1 VIGRLPKPKRNPHSG
16 RKPRANP
23 FLRAWRLAR
32 RKRVAYARAQACD
45 TLAHAQKQIARYE
58 ALAKAWNVPVDAMEP
73 LPPVP
78 NLPVIVDTPA
88 PGRWRTWVNFLRDM
102 GELKAP
108 VIVPQP
114 EPQTQAMA

>member
-58 ALAKAWNVPVDAMEP
+58 ELAKAWSVPVDAMEP
-73 LPPVP
+73 LPIVP
-78 NLPVIVDTPA
+78 TLPNQDWFEFRQDLGPLKPPVIVDTPA
-88 PGRWRTWVNFLRDM
+88 P
-102 GELKAP
+102 AP
-108 VIVPQP
+108 MDSR
-114 EPQTQAMA
+114 ALA

>member
-1 VIGRLPKPKRNPHSG
+1 MIGRLPKPKRNPHSG

-78 NLPVIVDTPA
+78 NLPGED
-88 PGRWRTWVNFLRDM
+88 WVNFLRDM

-114 EPQTQAMA
+114 KPQQEQAMA

>member
-1 VIGRLPKPKRNPHSG
+1 MIGRLPRPKRNRNAG

-58 ALAKAWNVPVDAMEP
+58 ALAKAWNVPVEAMAP
-73 LPPVP
+73 LPIVP
-78 NLPVIVDTPA
+78 ALPGDE
-88 PGRWRTWVNFLRDM
+88 WVNFLRDM
-102 GELKAP
+102 GPLREP
-108 VIVPQP
+108 VKPARP
-114 EPQTQAMA
+114 ETQTQAMA

>member
-1 VIGRLPKPKRNPHSG
+1 MIGRLPKPKRNPHSG

-23 FLRAWRLAR
+23 LLRLYRMAR

-58 ALAKAWNVPVDAMEP
+58 ALAKAWNVPVDAMGP

-78 NLPVIVDTPA
+78 NLPGDE
-88 PGRWRTWVNFLRDM
+88 WVNFLRDM
-102 GELKAP
+102 GPLREPVKPAQPAP
-108 VIVPQP
+108 NA
-114 EPQTQAMA
+114 TQAMA

>member
-1 VIGRLPKPKRNPHSG
+1 MIGRLPKPKRNPHSG

-23 FLRAWRLAR
+23 FLRAWRMAR

-73 LPPVP
+73 LP
-78 NLPVIVDTPA
+78 
-88 PGRWRTWVNFLRDM
+88 
-102 GELKAP
+102 
-108 VIVPQP
+108 IVPTLPGQLWVEHLQAMGP
-114 EPQTQAMA
+114 LREPIYNRPTAQNVEPQANPC

>member
-78 NLPVIVDTPA
+78 NLPGDE
-88 PGRWRTWVNFLRDM
+88 WVEFLRDM